1 MEAAELR
8 ILAHALRQ
16 AASAQQAEME
26 RLLEQLVMTE
36 SHASQPEGV
45 SAVAHTVVARLEA
58 AGFRDNPVARPDT
71 SQLPLWLRELMLP
84 GFDYEKI
91 ADVRRLTLPGAG
103 DPVLILA
110 DLDTA
115 FLPGITREFAFTTQG
130 DRASGPGIADMKGG
144 LVVLVAAFSML
155 DRLGSPHP
163 PVTLILSPDE
173 QAGSLASGPVI
184 AAEAAKTA
192 ACICLECA
200 REGGNLMGSRASCG
214 VAVAK
219 IIGRE
224 AHAGTDYASGLSA
237 IRGFASVVEALEGLS
252 DSAMRRFVTVTQ
264 LRAGWRRSVVP
275 GECDFTLDI
284 RALDSRAWHL
294 LDGRIHDVLAG
305 LERHD
310 YRIEINSAEHRPG
323 ITRTVA
329 SEPLIQTVVSAG
341 RALDLEFGVI
351 GSNAGGSSAFAH
363 TIPVIDGMGPPGG
376 QLMTRQEH
384 ISRSGLLERACL
396 LALTVILLVTERR

>member
-1 MEAAELR
+1 
-8 ILAHALRQ
+8 
-16 AASAQQAEME
+16 ME
-26 RLLEQLVMTE
+26 RLLEELVMTE
-36 SHASQPEGV
+36 SHASQPDGV
-45 SAVAHTVVARLEA
+45 AAVAQNVVERLSA
-58 AGFRDNPVARPDT
+58 AGFRENPVLRPDV

-84 GFDYEKI
+84 GFDYGKVS
-91 ADVRRLTLPGAG
+91 DVRRLTLAGAG

-115 FLPGITREFAFTTQG
+115 FLPGITREFPYTTKG
-130 DRASGPGIADMKGG
+130 DVASGPGIADMKGG

-155 DRLGSPHP
+155 DQLGFRHP
-163 PVTLILSPDE
+163 PVTVILSPDE

-184 AAEAAKTA
+184 EAEAAKSA

-224 AHAGTDYASGLSA
+224 AHAGTAHASGLSA
-237 IRGFASVVEALEGLS
+237 IRGFASIVDQLEGLS
-252 DSAMRRFVTVTQ
+252 DAASRRFVTVTQ
-264 LRAGWRRSVVP
+264 LRAGWRRSVLP
-275 GECDFTLDI
+275 GECDFTLDV
-284 RALDSRAWHL
+284 RATDSAAWHS
-294 LDGRIHDVLAG
+294 LDRRIREVLGG
-305 LERHD
+305 LETGG

-323 ITRTVA
+323 VMRTAA
-329 SEPLIQTVVSAG
+329 SEPLIQTVVNAG

-363 TIPVIDGMGPPGG
+363 AIPVIDGMGPPGG
-376 QLMTRQEH
+376 QLMTRQENV
-384 ISRSGLLERACL
+384 SRSGLLERTCL
-396 LALTVILLVTERR
+396 LALTLVSLAA